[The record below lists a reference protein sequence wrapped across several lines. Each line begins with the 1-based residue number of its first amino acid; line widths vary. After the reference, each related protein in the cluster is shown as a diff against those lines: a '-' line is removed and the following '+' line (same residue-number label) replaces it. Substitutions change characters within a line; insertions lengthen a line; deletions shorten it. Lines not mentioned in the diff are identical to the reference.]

1 MKIVKHIADQMT
13 PMERITAIERGKA
26 YDRIPCVPFIGNMR
40 LLFLGVDSEEYWQ
53 SAEHMVNGEIFAYNR
68 FGFDRLFIGPNTR
81 GISDALSL
89 QFPHSEKGKPV
100 MDDYGKLDSMNP
112 VNASLNPEISRFL
125 QAAEM
130 LTDKAGE
137 IVPVEVSIGG
147 PFTIASFLRGIET
160 LLRDCRRNPEEI
172 HRMLRIIVDSQKSC
186 IDAFAKYG
194 VGIAMADPVA
204 NPALIGPRFYDKF
217 IFSYTKELTDYAY
230 EKTGKKV
237 SLHMC
242 GETYSIWKY
251 LSQYQVN
258 EISLDNIVDLKRA
271 AKELGEFV
279 PIAGNVDPVE
289 IVMKGTKEE
298 IFAGVQ
304 SCISKGRLAKC
315 GFHLTTGCDIP
326 DGTSIERMDWFME
339 AARMYGK
346 GENQWQSV

>member
-1 MKIVKHIADQMT
+1 MKLVKHIADQMT
-13 PMERITAIERGKA
+13 PNERFTAIKSGRN

-40 LLFLGVDSEEYWQ
+40 LLFLGVNGEEYWQ
-53 SAEHMVNGEIFAYNR
+53 SAEHMVNGEILAYNR

-89 QFPHSEKGKPV
+89 QFSSVGNGKPV
-100 MDDYGKLDSMNP
+100 MDDYGKLDGMDP
-112 VNASLNPEISRFL
+112 VNASSNPEISRFL

-130 LTDKAGE
+130 LSEKAGE
-137 IVPVEVSIGG
+137 IVPVEASVGG
-147 PFTIASFLRGIET
+147 LFTIASFLRGIET

-186 IDAFAKYG
+186 IDELAKCD

-204 NPALIGPRFYDKF
+204 NPALIGPKFYEKF
-217 IFSYTKELTDYAY
+217 IFPYTKELTDYAY

-242 GETYSIWKY
+242 GETHSIWKY

-258 EISLDNIVDLKRA
+258 EISLDNIVDLEHA
-271 AKELGEFV
+271 AKELGENV

-289 IVMKGTKEE
+289 IMMKGTKED
-298 IFAGVQ
+298 IFNGVQ
-304 SCISKGRLAKC
+304 SCINKGRLAKC
-315 GFHLTTGCDIP
+315 GYHLTTGCDIP

-339 AARMYGK
+339 AARIYG
-346 GENQWQSV
+346 GECK